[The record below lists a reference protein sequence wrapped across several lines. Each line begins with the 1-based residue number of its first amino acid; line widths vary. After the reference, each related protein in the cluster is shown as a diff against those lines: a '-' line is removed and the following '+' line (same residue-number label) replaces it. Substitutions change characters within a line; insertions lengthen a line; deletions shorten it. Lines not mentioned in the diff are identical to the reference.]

1 MTNDKMDLQNQPKI
15 PFSEAENKNKKNIL
29 IKLILIVI
37 GILFFTAVLAS
48 YFRNYVNVNQEIFLI
63 CDGNSLME
71 GTILEKGESI
81 GDRLHVKLDSAYSFD
96 IRYRNVALGG
106 SNIFYQDSLA
116 KIKIDPFVK
125 RKFGLGLFQFYKDPL
140 EVVVVLAGT
149 NELREKG
156 SGIKCYEGYMN
167 YARNRHLVSPY
178 LVICL
183 VTIPDALSTY
193 VNAEEREILN
203 TKLRLTEENDWLK
216 IIDVN
221 TRSFDKNGACKD
233 SQYYL
238 NDSIHLNSNGSD
250 VIASSIFYQL
260 WNIIDK
266 NGSSVSIQDREY
278 YYVKNTDAGKI
289 INLTN
294 EQKRIV
300 YLPDAH
306 KFKSG
311 SILHIKDAAGTASI
325 ANIVVKS
332 SCAQKVDNSDS
343 NIIAINHASRAYYSD
358 GFHWYVQGY

>member
-1 MTNDKMDLQNQPKI
+1 MKLQNQTKNFFPRK
-15 PFSEAENKNKKNIL
+15 ENKTIKNIL
-29 IKLILIVI
+29 INFVWIFIAT
-37 GILFFTAVLAS
+37 LFFTAVLAS

-81 GDRLHVKLDSAYSFD
+81 GDRLQVKLDSAYSFD
-96 IRYRNVALGG
+96 VKYKNVALGG
-106 SNIFYQDSLA
+106 SNIFYQDSMA
-116 KIKIDPFVK
+116 KIKIDPFTK
-125 RKFGLGLFQFYKDPL
+125 RNYGLGLFKFYKEPL
-140 EVVVVLAGT
+140 EVIVILAGT
-149 NELREKG
+149 NELKEKG

-167 YARNRHLVSPY
+167 YARNRHLVSPD
-178 LVICL
+178 LMICF
-183 VTIPDALSTY
+183 VTIPDAISTY
-193 VNAEEREILN
+193 INAEERERLN
-203 TKLRLTEENDWLK
+203 TKLRLTEEKDWLK

-221 TRSFDKNGACKD
+221 IRTFDKNGACKD

-238 NDSIHLNSNGSD
+238 KDSIHLNSKGSD

-266 NGSSVSIQDREY
+266 NRSSVSIQDREY

-294 EQKRIV
+294 ELKRVV

-311 SILHIKDAAGTASI
+311 SILHIKDAAGTAST

-343 NIIAINHASRAYYSD
+343 NIIANNHASRAFYSD